1 MPIKMTALNGLKY
14 TELDRN
20 EPNYSSVTNHRLD
33 IVGQTH
39 AFIRLE
45 KINKPI
51 KLSFLVCKDDGNEAL
66 LSLDTLIDLS
76 IVPRDFPCP
85 MDRSI
90 RDHKVGIVGEE
101 EVWPAQKLR
110 EEEQIGREKQCKRK
124 IKDTKLATLQE
135 RIGSLRSQLSFK
147 QENEEDWKEEDECE
161 AIRQAWLEDFKKI
174 LRKI

>member
-1 MPIKMTALNGLKY
+1 MPIKMAALNGLKY

-51 KLSFLVCKDDGNEAL
+51 KLSFLVCNDDGNEAL

-85 MDRSI
+85 KDRSI
-90 RDHKVGIVGEE
+90 RDHKVGRIEE
-101 EVWPAQKLR
+101 E
-110 EEEQIGREKQCKRK
+110 
-124 IKDTKLATLQE
+124 
-135 RIGSLRSQLSFK
+135 
-147 QENEEDWKEEDECE
+147 
-161 AIRQAWLEDFKKI
+161 
-174 LRKI
+174 